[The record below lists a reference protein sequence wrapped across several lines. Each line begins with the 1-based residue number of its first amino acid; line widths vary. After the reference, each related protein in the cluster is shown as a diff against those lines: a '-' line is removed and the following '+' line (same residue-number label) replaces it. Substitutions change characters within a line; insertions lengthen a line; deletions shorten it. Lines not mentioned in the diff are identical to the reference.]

1 MKINELWRY
10 PVKSMLGEK
19 CQSLELD
26 ARGVKGDRLYAIRD
40 ADGKLGSG
48 KNTRRFCKIDGLA
61 AFTATFVEDQPS
73 IVFPYGTTM
82 RGDDLGI
89 DSALSSTL
97 GQAVTLAREAST
109 AHLDAGPVHIL
120 TTSSLAWLKRQ
131 LPGCGIDARRF
142 RPNIVVDVPG
152 EELAERDWL
161 GKIVT
166 IGDVTLKVQD
176 QTERCGM
183 VAFQQAD
190 LEFEPRV
197 LRTITQQAD
206 LQFGVYADVID
217 PGRIDKSDPFSV
229 VGSRQ
234 RYSDVL

>member
-1 MKINELWRY
+1 MEITELWRY

-19 CQSLELD
+19 CRSLELEM
-26 ARGVKGDRLYAIRD
+26 RGVKGDRFYAIRD
-40 ADGKLGSG
+40 ANGKFGSG
-48 KNTRRFCKIDGLA
+48 KNTRRFRRVDGLA
-61 AFTATFVEDQPS
+61 TFTATLVEDLPA
-73 IVFPYGTTM
+73 IVFPDGTTM
-82 RGDDLGI
+82 RGDDQGI
-89 DSALSSTL
+89 DDVLSSAL
-97 GQAVTLAREAST
+97 GQAVTLAREASVS
-109 AHLDAGPVHIL
+109 HLDAGPVHIL

-131 LPGCGIDARRF
+131 LPACGIDARRF

-152 EELAERDWL
+152 EELVERDWL

-190 LEFEPRV
+190 LAFEPRI
-197 LRTITQQAD
+197 LRTITEQAD

-217 PGRIDKSDPFSV
+217 PGRINKSDPFLV
-229 VGSRQ
+229 AGGGQ

>member
-1 MKINELWRY
+1 MKISELWRY

-19 CQSLELD
+19 CQNLELE

-40 ADGKLGSG
+40 ADGKFGSG
-48 KNTRRFCKIDGLA
+48 KNTRRFRKIDGLA
-61 AFTATFVEDQPS
+61 TFTATLVEDQPS
-73 IVFPYGTTM
+73 IVFPDGATM
-82 RGDDLGI
+82 CDGDQGI
-89 DSALSSTL
+89 DDALSSAL
-97 GQAVTLAREAST
+97 GQAVTLAREASVS
-109 AHLDAGPVHIL
+109 HLDAGPVHIL
-120 TTSSLAWLKRQ
+120 TTSSLAWLKRK

-152 EELAERDWL
+152 EKLVERVWL

-190 LEFEPRV
+190 LEFEPRI

-217 PGRIDKSDPFSV
+217 PGRIDKTASFLV
-229 VGSRQ
+229 VGEG
-234 RYSDVL
+234 